1 MFYKIIFLN
10 NMNTKYILFFFI
22 MILLLFIFYLINK
35 YIHIVYYKIN
45 EISDIYIENFISK

>member
-1 MFYKIIFLN
+1 
-10 NMNTKYILFFFI
+10 MNTKYLLFLFFI
-22 MILLLFIFYLINK
+22 ILLLIVFYLVNK